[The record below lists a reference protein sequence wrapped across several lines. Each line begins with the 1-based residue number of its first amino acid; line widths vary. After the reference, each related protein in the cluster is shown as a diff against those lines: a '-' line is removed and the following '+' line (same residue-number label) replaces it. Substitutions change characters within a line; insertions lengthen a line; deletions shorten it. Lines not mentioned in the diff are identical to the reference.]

1 MSKVTCKMADDKVN
15 AGSSKTKRTYT
26 NFQITPGR
34 TTSSPTRKQAKKG
47 TVEALLNE
55 NADQTS
61 LKGEM
66 KSIISEILDEKFNH
80 LSSRLEKLLET

>member
-1 MSKVTCKMADDKVN
+1 MADDKVN
-15 AGSSKTKRTYT
+15 AGSAKTKRTYT
-26 NFQITPGR
+26 YFQMTPGPR

-61 LKGEM
+61 LKGET

-80 LSSRLEKLLET
+80 NNNNNNNI